1 LARSPTLAGVDAMK
15 RIWNSPLGAAVIGGL
30 VVGLL
35 GGIAIAAGWIDSNDD
50 SDGVPLAQAPL
61 VKPGANSSNGS
72 GLTVHDIYQR
82 TAPGVAFIQ
91 SQVAQQPSA
100 ANPFGGGRG
109 TATGSGFVIDEQG
122 HILTNAHVV
131 DGAEQI
137 SVKLGDN
144 QPTVDG
150 KVVGRDPSSDL
161 ALVQVDPDQVDLHPL
176 PLDDSSDTQVGDP
189 VVAIG
194 NPFGLDRT
202 ATAGIVSA
210 LQREIDAPNGF
221 TISDVIQTDAPINP
235 GNSGG
240 PLIDAAGKVIG
251 VNSQIATAGGG
262 GGSVGIGFAVPS
274 NTANDVVEQLLAT
287 GKVQHAFLG
296 VTGADVDSEVA
307 DVLNLDVQQ
316 GALVQQVVPGGPAD
330 KAGIKGG
337 KAEVS
342 VGGRRIA
349 AGGDVITAVDGK
361 TVSGMDDVVSAVNAK
376 APGDEIQLSLVHG
389 SDRRDVTVTLAQRPQ
404 HASGG
409 SSPAGPPG
417 LP

>member
-1 LARSPTLAGVDAMK
+1 VDVVK
-15 RIWNSPLGAAVIGGL
+15 RIWSSPFGAAVTGGL
-30 VVGLL
+30 IVGIL
-35 GGIAIAAGWIDSNDD
+35 GWLAIAAGWIDSKND

-61 VKPGANSSNGS
+61 VKPSANSSDSG

-91 SQVAQQPSA
+91 SQVQQQSSPA
-100 ANPFGGGRG
+100 DPFGGGQG

-122 HILTNAHVV
+122 HIVTNAHVV
-131 DGAEQI
+131 DGASQI
-137 SVKLGDN
+137 TVKLGDD
-144 QPTVDG
+144 QPTVDA

-161 ALVQVDPDQVDLHPL
+161 AVIQVDPNKVDLHPL
-176 PLDDSSDTQVGDP
+176 PLDNSSNVQVGDP

-240 PLIDAAGKVIG
+240 PLIDSAGKVVG

-262 GGSVGIGFAVPS
+262 GGSVGIGFAIPS
-274 NTANDVVEQLLAT
+274 NTAHSVIEQLLAT
-287 GKVQHAFLG
+287 GHVQHAFLG
-296 VTGADVDSEVA
+296 VTGADVDSQVA
-307 DVLNLDVQQ
+307 DVLNLGVQQ
-316 GALVQQVVPGGPAD
+316 GALVQQVVPGGPAA
-330 KAGIKGG
+330 KAGVKGG

-342 VGGRRIA
+342 VSGQRIA

-361 TVSGMDDVVSAVNAK
+361 PVSGMDEVAAAVNAK
-376 APGDEIQLSLVHG
+376 QPGDEIQLTLVRG
-389 SDRRDVTVTLAQRPQ
+389 SDHRDVTVTLGNRPK

-409 SSPAGPPG
+409 SGSTGPPG